1 MVLVD
6 KQNLLDGVLL
16 EAHLVELGQ
25 QVKELLSLRDRTDRK
40 AWSDTSLEL
49 IFSPRKYSLSPVS
62 NL

>member
-25 QVKELLSLRDRTDRK
+25 QVKELLGLRDRRQE
-40 AWSDTSLEL
+40 SL
-49 IFSPRKYSLSPVS
+49 V
-62 NL
+62 